1 MRYVIV
7 FLLVIILGCNNQD
20 DFLIDSFRNCEQ
32 PLLDSDT
39 LKAALIGVWEL
50 EEITCGQCSGE
61 FPQKVG
67 EIITVTFKADNTF
80 LVENEVGEILE
91 QNSWEIIN
99 NEFGASISVDIT
111 NESTTYLPG
120 IIGICNNQLFA
131 DQTFIDLA
139 GYLYVRKD

>member
-50 EEITCGQCSGE
+50 EEITCGNCSE
-61 FPQKVG
+61 KFPQKVAG
-67 EIITVTFKADNTF
+67 RTTLTFNSDNTYIVVDEA
-80 LVENEVGEILE
+80 LNVIE
-91 QNSWEIIN
+91 QGGWEIKTDDL
-99 NEFGASISVDIT
+99 ETASINIV
-111 NESTTYLPG
+111 NESSIHLAG
-120 IIGICNNQLFA
+120 IVGICNGQLFA
-131 DQTFIDLA
+131 DQTFIDLL
-139 GYLYVRKD
+139 GFLYVKE